1 MTLLGHSHKSTEQQ
15 QEIREARR
23 LLKER
28 IRNDWDYPPLPAYRV
43 PSGRSQEE
51 KAIQAEDEATVAG
64 FRFHAGGGGEGID
77 GLVAEVQE
85 WRSWEYSTESDPN
98 DEDDL
103 QSPTS
108 NGSAKSTYKFE
119 GPDSV
124 GVEVSDRRI
133 ARRRKRQKVLE
144 EEMIWNDGLAHWV
157 RRRDA
162 WCGARTTTQVKDL
175 EHQDHLPQDVGA
187 EPVASDSSTSS
198 PRSSVSSKTQHS
210 APESNSAAT
219 TPDLVPAIGHPSP
232 PSAAASSVAMPRSE
246 LLIPVMA
253 PILPEHPI
261 RRRISP
267 MMYNEIYTKIIIQSR
282 TPSIPINL
290 LTLVSALVQGWKD
303 DGEWPPKATPLEPSV
318 GKRRQARGGSNA
330 SESSFRHGVKAFGRV
345 LRLTSTNETRDVG

>member
-1 MTLLGHSHKSTEQQ
+1 
-15 QEIREARR
+15 REARR

-51 KAIQAEDEATVAG
+51 KAIQAEDEATVA
-64 FRFHAGGGGEGID
+64 
-77 GLVAEVQE
+77 
-85 WRSWEYSTESDPN
+85 
-98 DEDDL
+98 DDL

-175 EHQDHLPQDVGA
+175 EHQDHLPPDVGA

-198 PRSSVSSKTQHS
+198 P
-210 APESNSAAT
+210 
-219 TPDLVPAIGHPSP
+219 L
-232 PSAAASSVAMPRSE
+232 
-246 LLIPVMA
+246 MA

-267 MMYNEIYTKIIIQSR
+267 MMYNEIYSKIIIQSR

-318 GKRRQARGGSNA
+318 GKRRQARG
-330 SESSFRHGVKAFGRV
+330 
-345 LRLTSTNETRDVG
+345 